1 MPFRNCSII
10 LALIVSYFI
19 YGQNTVSIFI
29 LDSNN
34 KVDSAW
40 VANRYTQVGFTPLIS
55 ISEIN
60 TSLNNSNFDVVIV
73 AEGYSYVDT
82 FNDYIGDFLIENEKQ
97 IVQNGI
103 YTYKLL
109 FKRKLIT
116 GTFIVIGKNKKG
128 PIYQTFL
135 RRERDSNPRY
145 IAVQWFSRPP
155 HSTTLPSLLR
165 TAKVKY
171 F

>member
-1 MPFRNCSII
+1 MPFRNCFLL
-10 LALIVSYFI
+10 LALIVSYSL

-34 KVDSAW
+34 KLDSAW
-40 VANRYTQVGFTPLIS
+40 VANWYTQLGFTPLIS

-82 FNDYIGDFLIENEKQ
+82 LNDYIGDFLTENEQQ

-109 FKRKLIT
+109 FNRKSIT
-116 GTFIVIGKNKKG
+116 GTFTVMGEK
-128 PIYQTFL
+128 
-135 RRERDSNPRY
+135 
-145 IAVQWFSRPP
+145 
-155 HSTTLPSLLR
+155 
-165 TAKVKY
+165 
-171 F
+171 